1 MQLLKGELM
10 NLFKRI
16 LNALIL
22 TTLIT
27 KGTTLMAQD
36 VTQQNKQLLADFANV
51 VFVKKDF
58 TQLPQFMQQD
68 YIQHNPLVPQGL
80 SGFQAFFADWFKA
93 APDWHYQL
101 EKLVAEGDTVW
112 AYGIYSGTQQGDWLG
127 IPATGK
133 HYSIHAVDIFRIENG
148 KLAEHWDVLD
158 TYGLFKQLGVI
169 Q

>member
-22 TTLIT
+22 TILLT

-36 VTQQNKQLLADFANV
+36 VTQQNKQLLADFANA

-58 TQLPQFMQQD
+58 AQLPKFMQQD

-80 SGFQAFFADWFKA
+80 NGFQTFFGDWFKA
-93 APDWHYQL
+93 SPDWHYQL

-112 AYGIYSGTQQGDWLG
+112 AYGVYSGTQQGDWLG

-133 HYSIHAVDIFRIENG
+133 HYSIHAVDIFRIQNG

>member
-1 MQLLKGELM
+1 M
-10 NLFKRI
+10 NQFKRI
-16 LNALIL
+16 LNILIL
-22 TTLIT
+22 TTLLT

-36 VTQQNKQLLADFANV
+36 ITQQNKQILADFANA

-58 TQLPQFMQQD
+58 TLLPQFMQQG

-80 SGFQAFFADWFKA
+80 SGFHGFFAEWFKA
-93 APDWHYQL
+93 VPDWHYQL

-112 AYGIYSGTQQGDWLG
+112 AYGVYSGTQQGDWIG

-133 HYSIHAVDIFRIENG
+133 HYSIHAMDIFRIENG

-169 Q
+169 K

>member
-1 MQLLKGELM
+1 ME
-10 NLFKRI
+10 LFKS
-16 LNALIL
+16 LL
-22 TTLIT
+22 TTLLFTTLLT
-27 KGTTLMAQD
+27 KGNLTMAQD
-36 VTQQNKQLLADFANV
+36 QIQQNKQLLADFANA

-58 TQLPQFMQQD
+58 TKLPQFMQQT

-80 SGFQAFFADWFKA
+80 SGFQHFFADWFKA
-93 APDWHYQL
+93 VPDWHYEL
-101 EKLVAEGDTVW
+101 EKLVDEGDTVW
-112 AYGIYSGTQQGDWLG
+112 AYGVYSGTQQGEWLG

-133 HYSIHAVDIFRIENG
+133 HYRIYAVDIFRIENG

>member
-1 MQLLKGELM
+1 MK
-10 NLFKRI
+10 LFKS
-16 LNALIL
+16 LLTALL
-22 TTLIT
+22 FTTLLT
-27 KGTTLMAQD
+27 KGNLTMAQD
-36 VTQQNKQLLADFANV
+36 QIQQNKQLLADFADA

-58 TQLPQFMQQD
+58 TKLPQFMQQT

-80 SGFQAFFADWFKA
+80 SGFQHFFADWFKA
-93 APDWHYQL
+93 VPDWHYEL

-112 AYGIYSGTQQGDWLG
+112 AYGVYSGTQQGEWLG

-133 HYSIHAVDIFRIENG
+133 HYRIYAVDIFRIENG

>member
-1 MQLLKGELM
+1 MKLFRSLLTVL
-10 NLFKRI
+10 LF
-16 LNALIL
+16 
-22 TTLIT
+22 TTLLT
-27 KGTTLMAQD
+27 KGNLTMAQD
-36 VTQQNKQLLADFANV
+36 QIQQNKQLLADFADAV
-51 VFVKKDF
+51 LVKKDF
-58 TQLPQFMQQD
+58 TKLPQFMQQT

-80 SGFQAFFADWFKA
+80 SGFQHFFADWFKA
-93 APDWHYQL
+93 VPDWQYEL

-112 AYGIYSGTQQGDWLG
+112 AYGVYSGNQQGEWLG

-133 HYSIHAVDIFRIENG
+133 QYRIYAVDIFRIENG

>member
-1 MQLLKGELM
+1 MKLLKHLLTVA
-10 NLFKRI
+10 LF
-16 LNALIL
+16 
-22 TTLIT
+22 TTLFT
-27 KGTTLMAQD
+27 KGSFTMAQD
-36 VTQQNKQLLADFANV
+36 QTQQNKQLLADFAEA

-58 TQLPQFMQQD
+58 TRLPQLMQQT

-80 SGFQAFFADWFKA
+80 SGFQQFFADWFKA
-93 APDWHYQL
+93 VPDWEYHL

-112 AYGIYSGTQQGDWLG
+112 AYGVYSGTQQGEWLG

-133 HYSIHAVDIFRIENG
+133 HYRIYAVDIFRVENG

>member
-1 MQLLKGELM
+1 MK
-10 NLFKRI
+10 LFKS
-16 LNALIL
+16 LLTALL
-22 TTLIT
+22 FTTLLT
-27 KGTTLMAQD
+27 KGNLTMAQD
-36 VTQQNKQLLADFANV
+36 QTQQNKQLLADFADA

-58 TQLPQFMQQD
+58 TKLPQFMQQT

-80 SGFQAFFADWFKA
+80 SGFQHFFADWFKA
-93 APDWHYQL
+93 VPDWHYEL

-112 AYGIYSGTQQGDWLG
+112 AYGVYSGTQQGEWLG

-133 HYSIHAVDIFRIENG
+133 HYRIYAVDIFRIENG

>member
-1 MQLLKGELM
+1 M
-10 NLFKRI
+10 NLLKRI

-22 TTLIT
+22 TILLT

-36 VTQQNKQLLADFANV
+36 VTQQNKQLLADFANA

-58 TQLPQFMQQD
+58 SQLPQFMQQD

-101 EKLVAEGDTVW
+101 EKLVAEGDMVW
-112 AYGIYSGTQQGDWLG
+112 AYGTYSGTHQGDWLG

-169 Q
+169 K

>member
-1 MQLLKGELM
+1 M

-22 TTLIT
+22 TTLLT
-27 KGTTLMAQD
+27 KGTTTMAQD
-36 VTQQNKQLLADFANV
+36 ITQQNKQLLADFANA

-58 TQLPQFMQQD
+58 THLPQFMQEG

-80 SGFQAFFADWFKA
+80 SGFQGFFADWFKA
-93 APDWHYQL
+93 VPDWHYQL

-112 AYGIYSGTQQGDWLG
+112 AYGVYSGTQQGDWLG

-133 HYSIHAVDIFRIENG
+133 HYSIHAVDIFRVENG

-169 Q
+169 K

>member
-1 MQLLKGELM
+1 MKLFRSLLTVL
-10 NLFKRI
+10 LF
-16 LNALIL
+16 
-22 TTLIT
+22 TTLLT
-27 KGTTLMAQD
+27 KGNLTMAQD
-36 VTQQNKQLLADFANV
+36 QIQQNKQLLADFADA

-58 TQLPQFMQQD
+58 TKLPQFMQQT

-80 SGFQAFFADWFKA
+80 SGFQHFFADWFKA
-93 APDWHYQL
+93 VPDWHYEL

-112 AYGIYSGTQQGDWLG
+112 AYGVYSGNQQGEWLG

-133 HYSIHAVDIFRIENG
+133 HYRIYAVDIFRIENG